1 MAKVSRNF
9 RLEPEVLSDLQRL
22 SEDWEVSQARVL
34 ELLVREAVAE
44 EKTLK
49 MEIVSEARS
58 RAKPEAGAG
67 ADRERATS

>member
-9 RLEPEVLSDLQRL
+9 RLEPEVLEDLGRL

-49 MEIVSEARS
+49 MEIVS
-58 RAKPEAGAG
+58 GAG

>member
-9 RLEPEVLSDLQRL
+9 RLEPEVLEDLGRL

-49 MEIVSEARS
+49 MEIVSGQSPLPGSRS
-58 RAKPEAGAG
+58 G
-67 ADRERATS
+67 ADRERASS

>member
-49 MEIVSEARS
+49 MEIVSQ
-58 RAKPEAGAG
+58 AGAS
-67 ADRERATS
+67 RERTGQL

>member
-22 SEDWEVSQARVL
+22 ADDWEVSQARVV

-44 EKTLK
+44 QKTLK
-49 MEIVSEARS
+49 MEIVS
-58 RAKPEAGAG
+58 GAG
-67 ADRERATS
+67 ADRERASSSR